1 MNLTRRTFI
10 AGAAA
15 VVAAGAGLGLAACQT
30 PSAANGSATWTA
42 TADDSLECLTMQ
54 ISGGNVVAM
63 PGDGWAPRDGFIQL
77 QLSGGSIPG
86 EEIESAVSD
95 DGVLA
100 VKLKSGDGPSTLDL
114 VLTEF
119 RLVPPEGTSVDGIDS
134 VTVDYGDSKPQE
146 LQKAYE

>member
-10 AGAAA
+10 ASAAA
-15 VVAAGAGLGLAACQT
+15 VVGAGAGLGLAACQT
-30 PSAANGSATWTA
+30 PSATEGTAAWTA
-42 TADDSLECLTMQ
+42 TPDDSLECLTVQ
-54 ISGGNVVAM
+54 VSGGNVVAM

-95 DGVLA
+95 GGVLA
-100 VKLKSGDGPSTLDL
+100 IKLKSGDGPSTLDL

-119 RLVPPEGTSVDGIDS
+119 RLVPPEGISVEKIES
-134 VTVDYGDSKPQE
+134 VTVDYGDGEPQE
-146 LQKAYE
+146 LQKAFE

>member
-10 AGAAA
+10 ASAVA
-15 VVAAGAGLGLAACQT
+15 VVGAGTGLGLAACKT
-30 PSAANGSATWTA
+30 PSAAEGTAAWTA
-42 TADDSLECLTMQ
+42 TPDDSLECLTVQ
-54 ISGGNVVAM
+54 VSGGNVVAM

-95 DGVLA
+95 GGVLA

-119 RLVPPEGTSVDGIDS
+119 RLVPPEGISVEKIES
-134 VTVDYGDSKPQE
+134 VTVDYGDGEPQE
-146 LQKAYE
+146 LQKAFE

>member
-1 MNLTRRTFI
+1 MNLTRRAFI
-10 AGAAA
+10 ASAAA

-30 PSAANGSATWTA
+30 PSATEGTAAWTA
-42 TADDSLECLTMQ
+42 TPDDSLECLTVQ
-54 ISGGNVVAM
+54 VSGGNIVAM

-95 DGVLA
+95 GGALA

-119 RLVPPEGTSVDGIDS
+119 RLEPPEGISVEKIES
-134 VTVDYGDSKPQE
+134 VTVDYGDSEPQE
-146 LQKAYE
+146 LQRAYE

>member
-10 AGAAA
+10 ASAAA
-15 VVAAGAGLGLAACQT
+15 VVGAGAGLGLAACQT
-30 PSAANGSATWTA
+30 PSAAEGPAAWT
-42 TADDSLECLTMQ
+42 TTPDDSLECLTVQ
-54 ISGGNVVAM
+54 VSGGNVVAM

-95 DGVLA
+95 GGVLA

-119 RLVPPEGTSVDGIDS
+119 RLVPPEGISVEKIES
-134 VTVDYGDSKPQE
+134 VTVDYGDGEPQE
-146 LQKAYE
+146 LQKAFE

>member
-10 AGAAA
+10 ASAAA
-15 VVAAGAGLGLAACQT
+15 VVGAGAGLGLAACQT
-30 PSAANGSATWTA
+30 PSATEGTAAWTA
-42 TADDSLECLTMQ
+42 APDDSLERLTVQ
-54 ISGGNVVAM
+54 VSGGNVVAM

-77 QLSGGSIPG
+77 QLGGGSIPG

-95 DGVLA
+95 GGVLA
-100 VKLKSGDGPSTLDL
+100 VKLKSDDGPSTLDL

-119 RLVPPEGTSVDGIDS
+119 RLVPPEGISVEKIES
-134 VTVDYGDSKPQE
+134 VTVDYGDGEPQE

>member
-15 VVAAGAGLGLAACQT
+15 VVAAEAGLGLAACKT
-30 PSAANGSATWTA
+30 PSAAEGPAAWTA
-42 TADDSLECLTMQ
+42 TPDDTLECLTVQ
-54 ISGGNVVAM
+54 VSGGNVVAM

-95 DGVLA
+95 GGVLA

-114 VLTEF
+114 VLTEL
-119 RLVPPEGTSVDGIDS
+119 RLEPPEDVSVDEVES
-134 VTVDYGDSKPQE
+134 VTVDYGDGEPRE

>member
-10 AGAAA
+10 ASAAA
-15 VVAAGAGLGLAACQT
+15 VVGAGAGLGLAACQT
-30 PSAANGSATWTA
+30 PSATEGPATWTA
-42 TADDSLECLTMQ
+42 TPDDSLECLTVQ
-54 ISGGNVVAM
+54 VSGGNVVAM

-95 DGVLA
+95 GGVLA
-100 VKLKSGDGPSTLDL
+100 VKLKSDDGPSTLDL
-114 VLTEF
+114 MLTEF
-119 RLVPPEGTSVDGIDS
+119 RLVPPEGISVEKIES
-134 VTVDYGDSKPQE
+134 VTVDYGDGEPQE

>member
-1 MNLTRRTFI
+1 MNLTRRAFI

-15 VVAAGAGLGLAACQT
+15 VVAAGAGLGLAACKT
-30 PSAANGSATWTA
+30 PSAAEGAAAWTA
-42 TADDSLECLTMQ
+42 TPDDSLECLTVQ
-54 ISGGNVVAM
+54 VSGGNVVAM
-63 PGDGWAPRDGFIQL
+63 PGDGWAPRDDFIQL

-119 RLVPPEGTSVDGIDS
+119 RLVPPEDVSVEKIES
-134 VTVDYGDSKPQE
+134 VTVDYGDGEPQE

>member
-1 MNLTRRTFI
+1 MNLTRRAFLAST
-10 AGAAA
+10 AA
-15 VVAAGAGLGLAACQT
+15 VVGAGAGLGLAACKT
-30 PSAANGSATWTA
+30 PSATEGTAAWTA
-42 TADDSLECLTMQ
+42 TPDDSLECLTVQ
-54 ISGGNVVAM
+54 VSGGNVVAM

-95 DGVLA
+95 GGVLA
-100 VKLKSGDGPSTLDL
+100 VKLKSDDGPSTLDL

-119 RLVPPEGTSVDGIDS
+119 RLVPPEGISVEKIES
-134 VTVDYGDSKPQE
+134 VTVDYGDGEPQE

>member
-15 VVAAGAGLGLAACQT
+15 VVAAGAGLGLAACKT
-30 PSAANGSATWTA
+30 PSAAEGAAAWTA
-42 TADDSLECLTMQ
+42 TPDDSLECLTVQ
-54 ISGGNVVAM
+54 VSGGNVVAM
-63 PGDGWAPRDGFIQL
+63 PGDGWVPRDGFIQL

-86 EEIESAVSD
+86 KEIESAVSD
-95 DGVLA
+95 GGVLA

-119 RLVPPEGTSVDGIDS
+119 RLEPPEDVSVEKIES
-134 VTVDYGDSKPQE
+134 VTVDYGNGKPQE

>member
-1 MNLTRRTFI
+1 MNLTRRTFV

-30 PSAANGSATWTA
+30 PSATESTAAWTA
-42 TADDSLECLTMQ
+42 TPDDSLECLTVQ
-54 ISGGNVVAM
+54 VSGGNVVAM

-95 DGVLA
+95 GGVLA
-100 VKLKSGDGPSTLDL
+100 IKLKSGDGPSTLDL

-119 RLVPPEGTSVDGIDS
+119 RLVPPEGTSVEKIES
-134 VTVDYGDSKPQE
+134 VTVDYGDGEPQE
-146 LQKAYE
+146 LQRAYE

>member
-10 AGAAA
+10 ASAAA
-15 VVAAGAGLGLAACQT
+15 VVGAGAGLGLAACKT
-30 PSAANGSATWTA
+30 PSAAKGTAAWTA
-42 TADDSLECLTMQ
+42 TPDDSLECLTVQ
-54 ISGGNVVAM
+54 VSGGNVVAM

-95 DGVLA
+95 GGVLA

-119 RLVPPEGTSVDGIDS
+119 RLVPPEGISVEKIES
-134 VTVDYGDSKPQE
+134 VTVDYGDGEPQE
-146 LQKAYE
+146 LQKAFE

>member
-15 VVAAGAGLGLAACQT
+15 VVAAEAGLGLAVCKT
-30 PSAANGSATWTA
+30 PSAAEGPATWTA
-42 TADDSLECLTMQ
+42 TPDDTLECLTVQ
-54 ISGGNVVAM
+54 VSGGNVVAM

-95 DGVLA
+95 GGVLA

-119 RLVPPEGTSVDGIDS
+119 RLEPPEDVSVDEVES

>member
-10 AGAAA
+10 ASAAA
-15 VVAAGAGLGLAACQT
+15 VVGAGAGLGLAACQT
-30 PSAANGSATWTA
+30 PSATEGTAAWTA
-42 TADDSLECLTMQ
+42 TPDDSLECPTVQ
-54 ISGGNVVAM
+54 VSGGNVIAI

-86 EEIESAVSD
+86 EEIESAVSNG
-95 DGVLA
+95 GVLA

-119 RLVPPEGTSVDGIDS
+119 RLVPPEGISVEKIES
-134 VTVDYGDSKPQE
+134 VTVDYGDGEPQE
-146 LQKAYE
+146 LQKAFE

>member
-10 AGAAA
+10 ASAAA
-15 VVAAGAGLGLAACQT
+15 VVAAGAGLGLAACKT
-30 PSAANGSATWTA
+30 PSAAEGTAAWTA
-42 TADDSLECLTMQ
+42 TPDDSLECLTVQ
-54 ISGGNVVAM
+54 VSGGNVVAM

-95 DGVLA
+95 GGVLA

-119 RLVPPEGTSVDGIDS
+119 RLVPPESISVEKIES
-134 VTVDYGDSKPQE
+134 VTVDYGDGEPQE
-146 LQKAYE
+146 LQKAHE

>member
-15 VVAAGAGLGLAACQT
+15 VVAAEAGLGLAACKT
-30 PSAANGSATWTA
+30 PSAAEGAAAWTA
-42 TADDSLECLTMQ
+42 TPDDSLECLTVQ
-54 ISGGNVVAM
+54 VSGGNVIAM

-86 EEIESAVSD
+86 EEIESAVSGG
-95 DGVLA
+95 GVLA

-119 RLVPPEGTSVDGIDS
+119 RLEPPEDISVDGIES
-134 VTVDYGDSKPQE
+134 VTVDYGDGKPQE

>member
-15 VVAAGAGLGLAACQT
+15 VVAAEAGLGLAACKT
-30 PSAANGSATWTA
+30 PSAAEGPAAWTA
-42 TADDSLECLTMQ
+42 TPDDTLECLTVQ
-54 ISGGNVVAM
+54 VSGGNVVAM

-86 EEIESAVSD
+86 EEIESAVSN
-95 DGVLA
+95 DGVLS
-100 VKLKSGDGPSTLDL
+100 VKLKSGNGPSTLDL

-119 RLVPPEGTSVDGIDS
+119 RLEPPEGTSVDGIES

-146 LQKAYE
+146 LQKAHE

>member
-1 MNLTRRTFI
+1 MNLTRRAFLAST
-10 AGAAA
+10 AA
-15 VVAAGAGLGLAACQT
+15 VVAGAGLGLAACKT
-30 PSAANGSATWTA
+30 PSATEGTAAWTA
-42 TADDSLECLTMQ
+42 TPDDSLECLTVQ

-95 DGVLA
+95 GGVLA

-119 RLVPPEGTSVDGIDS
+119 RLVPPEGISVDEVES

-146 LQKAYE
+146 LQKAHE

>member
-1 MNLTRRTFI
+1 MNLTRRTFV
-10 AGAAA
+10 ASAAA

-30 PSAANGSATWTA
+30 PSAPKGAAAWTA
-42 TADDSLECLTMQ
+42 TPDDSLECLTMQ
-54 ISGGNVVAM
+54 VSGGNVVAM

-86 EEIESAVSD
+86 EELESAVSD
-95 DGVLA
+95 GGVLA

-119 RLVPPEGTSVDGIDS
+119 RLVPPEGVSVEKIES
-134 VTVDYGDSKPQE
+134 VTVDYGDGEPQE
-146 LQKAYE
+146 LQKAFE

>member
-1 MNLTRRTFI
+1 MNLTRRAFLAST
-10 AGAAA
+10 AA
-15 VVAAGAGLGLAACQT
+15 VVAGAGLGLAACKT
-30 PSAANGSATWTA
+30 PSATEGTAAWTA
-42 TADDSLECLTMQ
+42 TPDDSLECLTVQ
-54 ISGGNVVAM
+54 VSGGNVVAM

-95 DGVLA
+95 GGVLA
-100 VKLKSGDGPSTLDL
+100 IKLKSGDGPSTLDL

-119 RLVPPEGTSVDGIDS
+119 RLVPPEGTSVDEIDS

>member
-1 MNLTRRTFI
+1 MNLTRRAFI
-10 AGAAA
+10 AGATA
-15 VVAAGAGLGLAACQT
+15 VIAAGTGLGLAACQAS
-30 PSAANGSATWTA
+30 SAANGSATWTA
-42 TADDSLECLTMQ
+42 AADDSLECLTVQ
-54 ISGGNVVAM
+54 VSGGNIVAM

-86 EEIESAVSD
+86 EEIESAVSYG
-95 DGVLA
+95 GVLA

-119 RLVPPEGTSVDGIDS
+119 RLEPPEGTSVDEVES
-134 VTVDYGDSKPQE
+134 VTVDYGDGEPQE

>member
-10 AGAAA
+10 ASAAA

-30 PSAANGSATWTA
+30 PSATEGTAAWTA
-42 TADDSLECLTMQ
+42 TPDDSLECLTVQ
-54 ISGGNVVAM
+54 VSGGNIVAM

-95 DGVLA
+95 GGALA

-119 RLVPPEGTSVDGIDS
+119 RLEPPEGISVEKIES
-134 VTVDYGDSKPQE
+134 VTVDYGDGEPQE
-146 LQKAYE
+146 LQKTYE

>member
-1 MNLTRRTFI
+1 MNLTRRAFI

-15 VVAAGAGLGLAACQT
+15 VVAAGAGLGLAACKT
-30 PSAANGSATWTA
+30 PSAAEGAAAWTA
-42 TADDSLECLTMQ
+42 TPDDSLECLTVQ
-54 ISGGNVVAM
+54 VSGGDVVAM

-86 EEIESAVSD
+86 EEIESAVSN
-95 DGVLA
+95 DGVLS

-146 LQKAYE
+146 LKKAYE

>member
-15 VVAAGAGLGLAACQT
+15 VVAAGAGLGLAACKT
-30 PSAANGSATWTA
+30 PSAAESAAAWTA
-42 TADDSLECLTMQ
+42 TPDDSLECLTVQ
-54 ISGGNVVAM
+54 VSGGNVVAM

-95 DGVLA
+95 GGVLA

-119 RLVPPEGTSVDGIDS
+119 RLVPPEDVSVEKIES
-134 VTVDYGDSKPQE
+134 VTVDYGDGEPQE

>member
-10 AGAAA
+10 ASTVT

-30 PSAANGSATWTA
+30 PSAAEGPATWTA
-42 TADDSLECLTMQ
+42 TPDDTLECLTVQ
-54 ISGGNVVAM
+54 VSGGNVVAM
-63 PGDGWAPRDGFIQL
+63 PGDGWALRDGFIQL

-95 DGVLA
+95 GGVLA

-114 VLTEF
+114 ALTEY
-119 RLVPPEGTSVDGIDS
+119 RLEPPEDVSVEKIES
-134 VTVDYGDSKPQE
+134 VTVDYGDGEPQE

>member
-10 AGAAA
+10 ASAAA
-15 VVAAGAGLGLAACQT
+15 VVGAGAGLGLAACQT
-30 PSAANGSATWTA
+30 PSATEGTAAWTA
-42 TADDSLECLTMQ
+42 TPDDSLECLTVQ
-54 ISGGNVVAM
+54 VSGGNVVAM

-95 DGVLA
+95 GGVLA
-100 VKLKSGDGPSTLDL
+100 IKLKSGDGPSTLDL

-119 RLVPPEGTSVDGIDS
+119 RLVPPEGISVEKIES
-134 VTVDYGDSKPQE
+134 VTVDYGDGEPQE
-146 LQKAYE
+146 LRKAFE

>member
-10 AGAAA
+10 ASAAA
-15 VVAAGAGLGLAACQT
+15 VVGAGAGLGLAACKT
-30 PSAANGSATWTA
+30 PSAAEGTAAWTA
-42 TADDSLECLTMQ
+42 TPDDSLECLTVQ
-54 ISGGNVVAM
+54 VSGGNVVAM

-95 DGVLA
+95 GGVLA
-100 VKLKSGDGPSTLDL
+100 VKLKSDDGPSTLDL

-119 RLVPPEGTSVDGIDS
+119 RLVPPEGISVEKIES
-134 VTVDYGDSKPQE
+134 VTVDYGDSEPQE

>member
-1 MNLTRRTFI
+1 MNLTRRAFLTS
-10 AGAAA
+10 AAT
-15 VVAAGAGLGLAACQT
+15 VVAAGTGLGLTACKT
-30 PSAANGSATWTA
+30 PSAAEGPATWTA
-42 TADDSLECLTMQ
+42 APDDSLECLTVQ
-54 ISGGNVVAM
+54 VSGGNVVAM

-95 DGVLA
+95 GGVLA

-119 RLVPPEGTSVDGIDS
+119 RLEPPEGISVDGIDS
-134 VTVDYGDSKPQE
+134 VTVDYGDGKPQE

>member
-10 AGAAA
+10 ASAAA

-30 PSAANGSATWTA
+30 PSATEGTAAWTA
-42 TADDSLECLTMQ
+42 TPDDSLECLTVQ
-54 ISGGNVVAM
+54 VSGGNVVAM

-95 DGVLA
+95 GGVLA

-119 RLVPPEGTSVDGIDS
+119 RLVPPEGTSVDVVES
-134 VTVDYGDSKPQE
+134 VTVDYGDGKPQE

>member
-1 MNLTRRTFI
+1 MNLTRRAFL
-10 AGAAA
+10 ASAAA
-15 VVAAGAGLGLAACQT
+15 VAAGAGLGLAACKT
-30 PSAANGSATWTA
+30 PSAAEGPATWTA
-42 TADDSLECLTMQ
+42 TPDDSLECLTVQ
-54 ISGGNVVAM
+54 VSGGNVVAM

-95 DGVLA
+95 GGVLA
-100 VKLKSGDGPSTLDL
+100 VKLKSSDGPSTLDL

-119 RLVPPEGTSVDGIDS
+119 RLEPPEGTPVDGIES
-134 VTVDYGDSKPQE
+134 VTVDYSDGKPQE

>member
-10 AGAAA
+10 ASAAA
-15 VVAAGAGLGLAACQT
+15 VVCAGAGLGLAACKT
-30 PSAANGSATWTA
+30 PSATEGTAAWTA
-42 TADDSLECLTMQ
+42 TPDDSLECLTVQ
-54 ISGGNVVAM
+54 VSGGNVVAM
-63 PGDGWAPRDGFIQL
+63 SGDGWAPRDGFIQL

-95 DGVLA
+95 GGVLA
-100 VKLKSGDGPSTLDL
+100 VKLKSDDGPSTLDL

-119 RLVPPEGTSVDGIDS
+119 RLVPPEGISVEKIES
-134 VTVDYGDSKPQE
+134 VTVDYGDGEPQE

>member
-10 AGAAA
+10 ASAAA
-15 VVAAGAGLGLAACQT
+15 VVAAGAGLGLAACKT
-30 PSAANGSATWTA
+30 PSAAEGTAAWTA
-42 TADDSLECLTMQ
+42 TPDDSLECLTVQ
-54 ISGGNVVAM
+54 VSGGNVVAM

-77 QLSGGSIPG
+77 QLGGGSIPG

-95 DGVLA
+95 GGVLA
-100 VKLKSGDGPSTLDL
+100 VKLKSDDGPSTLDL

-119 RLVPPEGTSVDGIDS
+119 RLVPPEGISVEKIES
-134 VTVDYGDSKPQE
+134 VTVDYGDGEPQE

>member
-10 AGAAA
+10 ASAAA
-15 VVAAGAGLGLAACQT
+15 VVGAGAGLGLAACQT
-30 PSAANGSATWTA
+30 PSTAEGPATWTA
-42 TADDSLECLTMQ
+42 TPDDSLECLAVQ
-54 ISGGNVVAM
+54 VSGGNVVAM
-63 PGDGWAPRDGFIQL
+63 PDDGWAPRDGFIQL

-95 DGVLA
+95 GGVLA

-119 RLVPPEGTSVDGIDS
+119 RLVPPEGISVEKIES
-134 VTVDYGDSKPQE
+134 VTVDYGDGEPQE

>member
-10 AGAAA
+10 ASATA
-15 VVAAGAGLGLAACQT
+15 VVAAGAGLGLAACKT
-30 PSAANGSATWTA
+30 PSAAEGPATWTA
-42 TADDSLECLTMQ
+42 TPDDSLECLTVQ
-54 ISGGNVVAM
+54 VSGGNVVAM

-95 DGVLA
+95 GGVLA

-119 RLVPPEGTSVDGIDS
+119 RLEPPEGISVEKIES
-134 VTVDYGDSKPQE
+134 VAVDYGDGEPQE

>member
-1 MNLTRRTFI
+1 MNLTRRAFI
-10 AGAAA
+10 VGTAA
-15 VVAAGAGLGLAACQT
+15 VAAAGAGLGLAACQT
-30 PSAANGSATWTA
+30 PSANSGSATWTA
-42 TADDSLECLTMQ
+42 APDDSLECLTVQ
-54 ISGGNVVAM
+54 VSGGNVVAM

-95 DGVLA
+95 NGVLA

>member
-1 MNLTRRTFI
+1 MNLTRRAFI

-15 VVAAGAGLGLAACQT
+15 VAAVGAGLGLAACQT
-30 PSAANGSATWTA
+30 PSAAGGSATWTA
-42 TADDSLECLTMQ
+42 TPDDSLECLTVQ
-54 ISGGNVVAM
+54 VSGGNVVAM

-95 DGVLA
+95 GSTLA

-119 RLVPPEGTSVDGIDS
+119 RLEPPEGVSVEGIES
-134 VTVDYGDSKPQE
+134 VSVDYGDGVPQE